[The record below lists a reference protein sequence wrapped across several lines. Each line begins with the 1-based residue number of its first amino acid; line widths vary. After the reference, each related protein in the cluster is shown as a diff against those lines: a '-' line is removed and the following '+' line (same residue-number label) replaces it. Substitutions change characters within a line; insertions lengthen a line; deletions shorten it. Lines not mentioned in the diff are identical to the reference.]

1 MSLNEVGEKLC
12 NILYSS
18 AYDDEANEI
27 RNLMIA
33 INFLEKDDPV
43 RISAIDDLI
52 LRCHPKWRGDYYI
65 KNITYSEWTDLI
77 VNFKN
82 QLKRVI

>member
-1 MSLNEVGEKLC
+1 MSLNEAGEKLC
-12 NILYSS
+12 NILYLS

-52 LRCHPKWRGDYYI
+52 LRCHPKWLGDYYI

-82 QLKRVI
+82 QLKRVK

>member
-1 MSLNEVGEKLC
+1 MSLNEAGEKLC

-52 LRCHPKWRGDYYI
+52 LRCHPKWLGDYYI
-65 KNITYSEWTDLI
+65 KKSLI
-77 VNFKN
+77 QNGRILLLILRIN
-82 QLKRVI
+82 